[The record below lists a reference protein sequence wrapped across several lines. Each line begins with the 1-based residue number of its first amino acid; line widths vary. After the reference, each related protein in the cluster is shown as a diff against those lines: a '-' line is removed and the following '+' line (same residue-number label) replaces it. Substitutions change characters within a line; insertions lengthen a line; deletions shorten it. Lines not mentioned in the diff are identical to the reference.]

1 MDVRLINPFIGAI
14 SNVYETMLQT
24 EVSFGKPTLKT
35 RGAPYM
41 DVSCIIGFS
50 GGATGCVVLG
60 FSKEVALRVASK
72 FAGAEIDETHPDF
85 ADALGELA
93 NMVAGNAKKDI
104 PGTMISISLPSVVI
118 GANHAISPSRTT
130 PHIFIPCSTALGDFI
145 VEVGM
150 VVEKSASGAQPTL
163 QGATT

>member
-14 SNVYETMLQT
+14 GNVYETMLQT

-35 RGAPYM
+35 GETPSV

-50 GGATGCVVLG
+50 GGATGCVVLC
-60 FSKEVALRVASK
+60 FSRDVARQVASK
-72 FAGAEIDETHPDF
+72 FACAQIDETHPDF

-104 PGTMISISLPSVVI
+104 PDAEISISLPSVVI

-130 PHIFIPCSTALGDFI
+130 PHVLIPCKTALGDFV

-150 VVEKSASGAQPTL
+150 LVEKPASGAQPTL